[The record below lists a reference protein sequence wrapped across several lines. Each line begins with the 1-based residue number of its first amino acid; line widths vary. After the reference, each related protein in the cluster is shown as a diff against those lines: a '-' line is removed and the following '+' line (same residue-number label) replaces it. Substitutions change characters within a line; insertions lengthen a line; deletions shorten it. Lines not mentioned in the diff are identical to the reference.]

1 MVGED
6 QMELHLLFFS
16 THSEILHIHVAWLCF
31 GREGRYTVVPV
42 FKGLTVPSGEEEARQ
57 CLQSV

>member
-1 MVGED
+1 
-6 QMELHLLFFS
+6 MELHLLFFS

-42 FKGLTVPSGEEEARQ
+42 FKGLTVPSRGEEARQ